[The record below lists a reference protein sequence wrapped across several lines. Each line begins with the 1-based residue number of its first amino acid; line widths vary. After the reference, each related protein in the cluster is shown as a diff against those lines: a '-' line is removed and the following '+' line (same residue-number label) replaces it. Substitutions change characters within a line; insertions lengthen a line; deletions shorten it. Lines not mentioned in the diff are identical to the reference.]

1 MFLPMAPPL
10 AEFLLRLAMGGIP
23 AVKTL
28 GQFFHPRL
36 CTDVL
41 LISEGARTP
50 RTSTPTIGVVLCL
63 LTDVLLILGGA
74 RTPWTSTQ
82 TIGVVLLRTP
92 PHQIKSPSFRAS
104 RMPHRLFPLIPWIR
118 RLLLLHCRSQP
129 RFRLAP
135 SFAPS
140 NRRLRR
146 PSQSLRA
153 VRVQLGG
160 VLNSIP
166 SLKQTHPSRHP
177 HHALAGSC
185 HHLNLVVGPHHLFR
199 FRSAASHHINQ
210 TPPPVLRFSTG
221 GGLIPL
227 LRLRLR
233 EPWLPPPHLWPRPL
247 RALSP
252 FPLIASRSP

>member
-1 MFLPMAPPL
+1 MHIAALTPTLASRCSLGVHLTDLAVFLPMAPPL

-28 GQFFHPRL
+28 GQFFHPHLR
-36 CTDVL
+36 TDVL
-41 LISEGARTP
+41 LIAEGARTP

-74 RTPWTSTQ
+74 RTPSTSTQ

-104 RMPHRLFPLIPWIR
+104 RMPHRLFLLIPWIR

-166 SLKQTHPSRHP
+166 SLKHTHPSGHP

-185 HHLNLVVGPHHLFR
+185 YRLNSVVGPRHLFR
-199 FRSAASHHINQ
+199 FRSAASYHINQ
-210 TPPPVLRFSTG
+210 TL
-221 GGLIPL
+221 
-227 LRLRLR
+227 
-233 EPWLPPPHLWPRPL
+233 H
-247 RALSP
+247 P
-252 FPLIASRSP
+252 F